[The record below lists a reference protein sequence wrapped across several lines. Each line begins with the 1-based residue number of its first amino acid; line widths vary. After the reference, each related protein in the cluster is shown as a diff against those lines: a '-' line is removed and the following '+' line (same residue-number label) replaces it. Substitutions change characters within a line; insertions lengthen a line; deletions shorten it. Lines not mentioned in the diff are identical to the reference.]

1 MGPRMSIATELHQI
15 FGKYVEEMRV
25 MRDKRKRDHD
35 HKYGEEYTYRPTEM
49 VFYNECLH
57 SLLIYLQTADEDV
70 LNLEGSDGVE
80 RDAIF
85 KRCVDYVTSSSTSNF
100 ATKILYLDCNNL
112 YGSAQSLPMPLDRYA
127 WGSDLV
133 ISDLNRFFNQ
143 RSKDF
148 ARGGKSTSWDS
159 HFGSVNSE
167 VGFFIECDISFTDK
181 CKSRLR
187 DFPPAPTHKTLQFN
201 ELSDFAQKS
210 YGDERDYTPS
220 SKLVASFEPKS
231 NYVVHSMLADVYS
244 SMGVTITNI
253 KKVSTS
259 RNITLL

>member
-15 FGKYVEEMRV
+15 FEKYVEEMRV

-49 VFYNECLH
+49 VFYNECSH

-70 LNLEGSDGVE
+70 LNLEGGDGDE

-133 ISDLNRFFNQ
+133 ISDLNSFFQ
-143 RSKDF
+143 
-148 ARGGKSTSWDS
+148 
-159 HFGSVNSE
+159 SE
-167 VGFFIECDISFTDK
+167 I
-181 CKSRLR
+181 
-187 DFPPAPTHKTLQFN
+187 
-201 ELSDFAQKS
+201 
-210 YGDERDYTPS
+210 
-220 SKLVASFEPKS
+220 
-231 NYVVHSMLADVYS
+231 
-244 SMGVTITNI
+244 
-253 KKVSTS
+253 
-259 RNITLL
+259 